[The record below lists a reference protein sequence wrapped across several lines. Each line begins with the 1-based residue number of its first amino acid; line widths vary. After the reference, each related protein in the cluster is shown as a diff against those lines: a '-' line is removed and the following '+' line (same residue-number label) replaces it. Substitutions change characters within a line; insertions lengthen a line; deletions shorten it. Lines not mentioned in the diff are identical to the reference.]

1 VSQTDTPSFVDAN
14 LPPSRELADRLKG
27 NDVPFAHP
35 TTKGGIQN
43 MAAKKK
49 VAKKKAGKKR

>member
-1 VSQTDTPSFVDAN
+1 VSETDTPSFADAD
-14 LPPSRELADRLKG
+14 LPPARELADRPG
-27 NDVPFAHP
+27 GTDVPPAHP
-35 TTKGGIQN
+35 TMKGGIQN